1 MFSNLWPGLEV
12 DDVPIGHITNGVHAG
27 TWITRDCAEVYE
39 RRLGPDYGVRSESW
53 DAVFKL
59 RDEELWGVR
68 TRLRRRLVDEI
79 RTRLRSSWRK
89 LGVADEQL
97 GWVDRAFDPR
107 VLTVGFARRVPSY
120 KRLTLILRNPER
132 LRRLLLDDERPIQI
146 VVAGKSHPADDGGKK
161 LLKQFVEFA
170 ADHDVR
176 HRIVFLPDYDMA
188 MARFLVAGADVWLNN
203 PLRPFEACGTS
214 GMKAA
219 LNGVPSLS
227 VLDGWWP
234 EGWVEGVTGWSI
246 GTGTDYEPDQTA
258 ESASLYNKL
267 EYVILPLFYGSP
279 MGYARVMR
287 STIAINGSYFTAQ
300 RMVQQYA
307 QTAYQLGGE
316 AAS

>member
-1 MFSNLWPGLEV
+1 MT
-12 DDVPIGHITNGVHAG
+12 I
-27 TWITRDCAEVYE
+27 
-39 RRLGPDYGVRSESW
+39 
-53 DAVFKL
+53 
-59 RDEELWGVR
+59 
-68 TRLRRRLVDEI
+68 
-79 RTRLRSSWRK
+79 
-89 LGVADEQL
+89 
-97 GWVDRAFDPR
+97 
-107 VLTVGFARRVPSY
+107 GFARRAATY
-120 KRLTLILRNPER
+120 KRADLVFADLDCLREMARNVGP
-132 LRRLLLDDERPIQI
+132 LQFIF
-146 VVAGKSHPADDGGKK
+146 AGKAHPADEPGKD
-161 LLKQFVEFA
+161 LIRRVYSA
-170 ADHDVR
+170 RDHLRNDVQ
-176 HRIVFLPDYDMA
+176 VVYLEDYDM
-188 MARFLVAGADVWLNN
+188 MLGRVLTAGVDLWLNN
-203 PLRPFEACGTS
+203 PVKPMEASGTS

-267 EYVILPLFYGSP
+267 QYVILPLFYGSP

-316 AAS
+316 SAS